1 GRHRAAPGRAPGARR
16 LRGHRRGRVGRAMPR
31 GRDHAGVRP
40 RSGHAH
46 RRLRPGPADA
56 ARRRAAGRALH
67 RVELRV
73 LAQGTDRTGQGR
85 LAGRP
90 DEAPGPGQRR
100 MHPAPRRPGTDPTR
114 TDVLT
119 YNPPAATSRWEKR
132 ARPAAE
138 GATPVIAQAPA
149 PPVAKTL
156 ERPVASS
163 KTAGAEGARS
173 AIPPPALQTLRQKDR
188 GAPMPNCRPP

>member
-1 GRHRAAPGRAPGARR
+1 RDAPRWQVAGPG
-16 LRGHRRGRVGRAMPR
+16 LPRV
-31 GRDHAGVRP
+31 D
-40 RSGHAH
+40 
-46 RRLRPGPADA
+46 L
-56 ARRRAAGRALH
+56 RALG
-67 RVELRV
+67 E
-73 LAQGTDRTGQGR
+73 GTNRAGQGR
-85 LAGRP
+85 RARRP
-90 DEAPGPGQRR
+90 DEAPGPGRQGVD
-100 MHPAPRRPGTDPTR
+100 PAARRPRGDPTR

-119 YNPPAATSRWEKR
+119 YNPRAATSRWEKR

-188 GAPMPNCRPP
+188 GAPIPNCRPP